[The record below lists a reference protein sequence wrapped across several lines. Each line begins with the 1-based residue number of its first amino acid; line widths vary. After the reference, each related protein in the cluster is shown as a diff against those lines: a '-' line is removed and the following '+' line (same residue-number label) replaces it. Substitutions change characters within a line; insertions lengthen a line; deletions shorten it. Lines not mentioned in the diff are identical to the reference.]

1 MEQLSLTAGKEKENV
16 VQILTDLM
24 EHNREFQIM
33 ITVPARAAGEENSL
47 EYVQA
52 KEAPK
57 RDLER
62 DVTNMIHDIG
72 VPAHIRG
79 YQYLREAIQMSV
91 KDMDML
97 GSITKTLYPEIAK
110 KYETTPSRVERAIR
124 HAIESV
130 WKKNGPQIYFEIAG
144 YLPTEK
150 PTNGQFIAALSEY
163 FRIKEKGKSKKIS

>member
-16 VQILTDLM
+16 VQILTDLI
-24 EHNREFQIM
+24 EHKRELQII
-33 ITVPARAAGEENSL
+33 ITLPARAAGEENSL

-52 KEAPK
+52 KEVPK

-124 HAIESV
+124 HAIEVAWDRGDVDVLNS
-130 WKKNGPQIYFEIAG
+130 YFG
-144 YLPTEK
+144 YTIHNTRGK
-150 PTNGQFIAALSEY
+150 PTNSEFIAM
-163 FRIKEKGKSKKIS
+163 ISDKLCLQMDNAS